1 LYGRHES
8 LSELPSLY
16 IHHQCCTSTRKS
28 EHTLERE
35 RYCTVARMPQTP
47 ADSPNSPW
55 LPCYRLHKTSARKRT
70 IGGTPQHTLCAQYGT
85 HHHMRRH
92 CCTAPPTLPLP
103 AGSARSGTRST
114 SDESWVM
121 VDKMTKSGAEED
133 ASGAHDAGKD
143 ARVAEMLHDVRAP
156 SCSRGQR
163 MRAKGRVR
171 ELEGISPERKMLGE
185 ADEDDILV
193 EILSWRCDICPV
205 RWHQKLKRTCQRDFC
220 STSRRSVSNFVQ
232 CSSEAG
238 ILMVQCPER
247 TVTRS
252 RSGKILAPRPA
263 RRCAP

>member
-1 LYGRHES
+1 MAHR
-8 LSELPSLY
+8 LPR
-16 IHHQCCTSTRKS
+16 TA
-28 EHTLERE
+28 RE
-35 RYCTVARMPQTP
+35 RAQRDGLRRKAKPARDQVGRDGRGAGGRRTMGDGGQ
-47 ADSPNSPW
+47 DDEVW
-55 LPCYRLHKTSARKRT
+55 RRRRCELHAQGGRAEFGLRACAR
-70 IGGTPQHTLCAQYGT
+70 CA
-85 HHHMRRH
+85 H
-92 CCTAPPTLPLP
+92 CQIRVY
-103 AGSARSGTRST
+103 ARFCALDVR
-114 SDESWVM
+114 
-121 VDKMTKSGAEED
+121 A
-133 ASGAHDAGKD
+133 GAHDAGKD

-171 ELEGISPERKMLGE
+171 DLEGISPERKMLGE

-238 ILMVQCPER
+238 ILMAQCPER